1 VTVARDAAMLAAA
14 IVMARD
20 PGQRQ
25 PLLEDQRGR
34 T

>member
-1 VTVARDAAMLAAA
+1 MLAAA

>member
-1 VTVARDAAMLAAA
+1 MLAAA
-14 IVMARD
+14 LVMARD

-25 PLLEDQRGR
+25 PVLEDQRRR